1 MTLLIAILAAVIVG
15 GIIFTVYQFN
25 RPYMVFPNS
34 PMVETDRSR
43 NQVNNDLA
51 RDDLTAAERTRV
63 EGESNWLDYVEK
75 MSR

>member
-1 MTLLIAILAAVIVG
+1 MHILIALLILGIIA
-15 GIIFTVYQFN
+15 GIIFIAYQLR

-34 PMVETDRSR
+34 PKVATTRTR

-75 MSR
+75 MSS